1 MKLLRPLAAGLML
14 LLAVSHAACTEDE
27 PYVRALASVEEP
39 AFDYGLYCDA
49 RGTLVGED
57 SAVLLV
63 RRPSHLERVYA
74 DARHGEARA
83 REVFRQLDET
93 FGLIGQKA
101 ADEATSVRCMAL
113 PLHGCV
119 PDWTFADRFMT
130 SRGPGAQH
138 LRLTLARAFEQR
150 ARQRGLE
157 KSIIVSSVN
166 VLLAGATAMA
176 VMKEGVAAEG
186 EAAGSGLL
194 AGAEGEL
201 AMVSTD
207 AEALAARLLEQEAL
221 ATGPR
226 HPAALSKLAR
236 FRPALDSPPGGTAS
250 GDTMWSDYVAYWE
263 QRYAELAGKS
273 PRPAGAPKPKPPL
286 MWEAYRQFQRIVQRG
301 SRFQRSVSET
311 MRRELTLPEAQRL
324 LVPDMKKPLLAENV
338 GVARTGSPQV
348 LYPDQLVVDEA
359 TLKPGMRPRVE
370 AFSNK
375 SRDFNSMSKRQI
387 DAQVGLDAEEAITKY
402 SGVIQVRRP
411 GHPLFGQE
419 VTVSKVHLVYD
430 AELASEEA
438 RNLIRQALLK
448 KNIEL
453 HFHELH

>member
-1 MKLLRPLAAGLML
+1 MKLLRHLAAGLML

-27 PYVRALASVEEP
+27 PYVRPLAPVEEP
-39 AFDYGLYCDA
+39 AFDHGLYSDA

-57 SAVLLV
+57 SATLLV

-74 DARHGEARA
+74 DAQHGEARA

-93 FGLIGQKA
+93 FGLIGQQA
-101 ADEATSVRCMAL
+101 ADEATSVRCLAL

-119 PDWTFADRFMT
+119 TDWTFVDRFMS

-138 LRLTLARAFEQR
+138 LRLTLARSFEQR
-150 ARQRGLE
+150 AQRRGLE
-157 KSIIVSSVN
+157 KSIIVSSLN

-176 VMKEGVAAEG
+176 VMREGAAAEG
-186 EAAGSGLL
+186 EAAGSGLQ
-194 AGAEGEL
+194 AGTESQL

-207 AEALAARLLEQEAL
+207 AEALAARLLEEEAL

-236 FRPALDSPPGGTAS
+236 FRPALGSPPEGTAS
-250 GDTMWSDYVAYWE
+250 GDTMWGDYVAYWE

-273 PRPAGAPKPKPPL
+273 PTPAGAPKPRPPL
-286 MWEAYRQFQRIVQRG
+286 AWEAYRQFQKIVQRG
-301 SRFQRSVSET
+301 SRFQRSVSEA
-311 MRRELTLPEAQRL
+311 MRQELTLPEAQRH
-324 LVPDMKKPLLAENV
+324 LVPNMKKPHLAENV

-359 TLKPGMRPRVE
+359 TLKAGTRPRVE

-375 SRDFNSMSKRQI
+375 SRDFNNMSEKQI
-387 DAQVGLDAEEAITKY
+387 SAQASTDVEEALSKY
-402 SGVIQVRRP
+402 GGIVQIRRP

-430 AELASEEA
+430 AELASEKA
-438 RNLIRQALLK
+438 RAVIRRELSNK
-448 KNIEL
+448 DIGL